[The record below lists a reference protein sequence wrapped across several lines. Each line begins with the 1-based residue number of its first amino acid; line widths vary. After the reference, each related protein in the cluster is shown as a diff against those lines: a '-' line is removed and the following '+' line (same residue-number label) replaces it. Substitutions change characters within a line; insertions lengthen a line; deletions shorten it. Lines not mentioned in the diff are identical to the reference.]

1 MIPVPPSSG
10 TVGSLVRRYRQLAG
24 LTQEELGEKAS
35 LSVRAVRNLEQDKVR
50 RPRRSTLQ
58 RLVSVLGASELDPA
72 HLVLRAQVIELPVV
86 IFATVDSSTVGWS
99 EEWFRLQPLPAQV
112 TEQFRPE
119 RVLVVQVLMACP
131 ACSAPLDAGARSAE
145 WRSEW
150 HGERRPPASEVG
162 AEWLD
167 PSVR

>member
-10 TVGSLVRRYRQLAG
+10 TVGSLIRRYRQLAG

-58 RLVSVLGASELDPA
+58 RLASVLGASELDRA
-72 HLVLRAQVIELPVV
+72 HHLVAGAQVIELPVATV
-86 IFATVDSSTVGWS
+86 ATVDSGTVSWS
-99 EEWFRLQPLPAQV
+99 EEWFRLQPLLVQV
-112 TEQFRPE
+112 IEQFRPE

-131 ACSAPLDAGARSAE
+131 ACSAPATA
-145 WRSEW
+145 
-150 HGERRPPASEVG
+150 VG
-162 AEWLD
+162 
-167 PSVR
+167 

>member
-10 TVGSLVRRYRQLAG
+10 TVGSLIRRYRQLAG

-58 RLVSVLGASELDPA
+58 RLASVLGASELDRA
-72 HLVLRAQVIELPVV
+72 HLVPSAQVIELPVAIV
-86 IFATVDSSTVGWS
+86 ATVDSGTVSWS
-99 EEWFRLQPLPAQV
+99 DEWFRLQPLLAQM

-131 ACSAPLDAGARSAE
+131 ACSAPMAGR
-145 WRSEW
+145 
-150 HGERRPPASEVG
+150 GVFGG
-162 AEWLD
+162 AAA
-167 PSVR
+167 